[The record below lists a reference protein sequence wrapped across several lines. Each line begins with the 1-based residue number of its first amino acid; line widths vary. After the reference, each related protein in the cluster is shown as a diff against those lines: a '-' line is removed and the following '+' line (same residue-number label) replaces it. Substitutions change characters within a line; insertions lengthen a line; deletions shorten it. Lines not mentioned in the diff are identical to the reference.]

1 MPVVD
6 MQLVA
11 ASPQEIDARIRE
23 ALAIAITPEPWDSTD
38 EIGCPWWTAK
48 RPDGAVIAAYVG
60 VGLILIEPCGPTW
73 SVGWTVAGPNAP
85 GADERRAWLRAAIA
99 ALAGP
104 DAIVVDGA
112 RVMRERGQA

>member
-1 MPVVD
+1 
-6 MQLVA
+6 MQLVTT
-11 ASPQEIDARIRE
+11 SLQEIDARIRE
-23 ALAIAITPEPWDSTD
+23 ALATSVIPEPWDSSD
-38 EIGCPWWTAK
+38 EIGVPWWTAK

-60 VGLILIEPCGPTW
+60 VGLILIEPCGSTW
-73 SVGWTVAGPNAP
+73 SCGWTVACPDAP
-85 GADERRAWLRAAIA
+85 GADERRAWLRAAIQ